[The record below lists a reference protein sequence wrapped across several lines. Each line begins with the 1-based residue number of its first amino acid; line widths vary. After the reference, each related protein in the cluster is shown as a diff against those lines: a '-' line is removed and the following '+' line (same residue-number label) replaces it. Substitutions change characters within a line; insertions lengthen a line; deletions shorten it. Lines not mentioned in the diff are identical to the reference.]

1 MEQRNKFL
9 EKMVVAA
16 RMFRFILFKTARR
29 IYKRPLAKV
38 EGLRIEKDIKVRM
51 RDGISL
57 MVNIYL
63 PEKRG
68 KYPVIM
74 CMTPYGKDEQPEHY
88 DILKI
93 FGVDVG
99 NIPT

>member
-1 MEQRNKFL
+1 
-9 EKMVVAA
+9 
-16 RMFRFILFKTARR
+16 MFGFILKKAAQR
-29 IYKRPLAKV
+29 IYKKPLPKID
-38 EGLRIEKDIKVRM
+38 GLRIEKNVKVRM

-63 PEKRG
+63 PEKNG

-88 DILKI
+88 DI
-93 FGVDVG
+93 
-99 NIPT
+99 IPEARAGDLHATQSRSNTDQDYPDRR